1 MTNVGRSPR
10 EVARSRLKENGEDSY
25 VSAKFPMLQAEKC
38 VRSARLTNDPKT
50 SGRPSIITVNW
61 QTENAE
67 DTLQSAT
74 MADGRQGWFEIQM
87 EHSPNGWDIAGSRT
101 KPGARTS
108 RETVSQS
115 PLRRLF
121 WTKRGTS

>member
-1 MTNVGRSPR
+1 MRGLRSIN
-10 EVARSRLKENGEDSY
+10 ERSQDLRRASTITVKW
-25 VSAKFPMLQAEKC
+25 QAENPED
-38 VRSARLTNDPKT
+38 RL
-50 SGRPSIITVNW
+50 R
-61 QTENAE
+61 
-67 DTLQSAT
+67 SAT

-87 EHSPNGWDIAGSRT
+87 DRSPNGWDIGGSRT

-108 RETVSQS
+108 QETVLQS

>member
-1 MTNVGRSPR
+1 
-10 EVARSRLKENGEDSY
+10 
-25 VSAKFPMLQAEKC
+25 MLQAEKR
-38 VRSARLTNDPKT
+38 VRSARLNKRSHDLREAST
-50 SGRPSIITVNW
+50 ITVKR
-61 QTENAE
+61 QAENAE
-67 DTLQSAT
+67 DTLRSAT

-87 EHSPNGWDIAGSRT
+87 ERSPNSQDIGGSRT

-108 RETVSQS
+108 QETVSQS